1 MQTYAGFWRRFVAFV
16 IDNIIL
22 SIPTGVLGTVF
33 MMVQMPQLMAA
44 QTEEEIAA
52 LLPGLFLVSILS
64 NILFFVLFILYTAF
78 MESSSKQATLGK
90 MAMSIKVVDING
102 QRLNF
107 WHAAG
112 RNLGK
117 VVSYLIVYFGFLMAA
132 FTRRRQAL
140 HDIMASTFVVNN
152 SYQPGQPLPQEPF
165 RSGCLVG
172 SLIVVM
178 LPFLSLFA
186 AILIPFFVT
195 QDTLQEDT
203 NAPAEKRLLQAQMEA
218 IAPMNIPEEKALDI
232 NGTTFY
238 TQDGDVYAIRP
249 EPGSF
254 TVRLPKGQTEI
265 CCVEDDG
272 GFCHSNAIKKCM

>member
-22 SIPTGVLGTVF
+22 SIPTGVLGTF
-33 MMVQMPQLMAA
+33 FIMVQMPQLMAA

-52 LLPGLFLVSILS
+52 LLPGLFLFSLLS
-64 NILFFVLFILYTAF
+64 NVLFFVLFILYTAF

-90 MAMSIKVVDING
+90 MVMNIKVVDSNG

-172 SLIVVM
+172 AIIVVM
-178 LPFLSLFA
+178 LPFISLFA
-186 AILIPFFVT
+186 AILIPFFVA
-195 QDTLQEDT
+195 QDTLQDT
-203 NAPAEKRLLQAQMEA
+203 DTPAEVRLLQTQMQA
-218 IAPMNIPEEKALDI
+218 IAKINISKEEALDI
-232 NGTTFY
+232 NGTTLY
-238 TQDGDVYAIRP
+238 TQDGDVYATRT
-249 EPGSF
+249 EPNSF
-254 TVRLPKGQTEI
+254 TVRLPQGQTEI

-272 GFCHSNAIKKCM
+272 DFCQSNAIEKCM

>member
-1 MQTYAGFWRRFVAFV
+1 MQTYAGFWRRFAAFM

-22 SIPTGVLGTVF
+22 SIPTGLLATVF

-52 LLPGLFLVSILS
+52 VLPGLFLVSILS
-64 NILFFVLFILYTAF
+64 NILFFVLFILYTSF

-117 VVSYLIVYFGFLMAA
+117 VVSYFIIYFGFFMAA

-152 SYQPGQPLPQEPF
+152 SYQAGQPLPQEPF

-172 SLIVVM
+172 AIIVVL
-178 LPFLSLFA
+178 LPFISLFA

-195 QDTLQEDT
+195 TDDSLNTD
-203 NAPAEKRLLQAQMEA
+203 NPAEARLLQAQMQAVAQMDISKNE
-218 IAPMNIPEEKALDI
+218 ALDI
-232 NGTTFY
+232 NGITFY
-238 TQDGDVYAIRP
+238 TQDGDVYAIHT
-249 EPGSF
+249 EPDSF

-272 GFCHSNAIKKCM
+272 DFCQSNAIEKCM

>member
-1 MQTYAGFWRRFVAFV
+1 MQTYAGFWRRFVALM

-22 SIPTGVLGTVF
+22 SIPTGLLATVF

-52 LLPGLFLVSILS
+52 VLPGMFLVSILS

-117 VVSYLIVYFGFLMAA
+117 VVSYFIIYFGFFMAA

-152 SYQPGQPLPQEPF
+152 SYQAGQPLPQEPF

-172 SLIVVM
+172 AIIVVL
-178 LPFLSLFA
+178 LPFISLFA

-195 QDTLQEDT
+195 T
-203 NAPAEKRLLQAQMEA
+203 NDSLNTDNPAEVRLLQTSMQA
-218 IAPMNIPEEKALDI
+218 IAKINISQEDPLYI
-232 NGTTFY
+232 NGITLY
-238 TQDGDVYAIRP
+238 TQDGDVYATRTQP
-249 EPGSF
+249 SSF
-254 TVRLPKGQTEI
+254 TVRLPKNQTEI

-272 GFCHSNAIKKCM
+272 DFCQSNAIAKCM

>member
-1 MQTYAGFWRRFVAFV
+1 MQTYAGFWRRFVAFM

-22 SIPTGVLGTVF
+22 SIPTGLLGTVF
-33 MMVQMPQLMAA
+33 MMVQMPQLMVA

-52 LLPGLFLVSILS
+52 VLPGLFLVSILS

-117 VVSYLIVYFGFLMAA
+117 VVSYVIIYFGFFMAA

-152 SYQPGQPLPQEPF
+152 SYQAGQPLPQEAF

-172 SLIVVM
+172 SIIVVL
-178 LPFLSLFA
+178 LPFISLFA

-195 QDTLQEDT
+195 T
-203 NAPAEKRLLQAQMEA
+203 NDSLNTDNPAEVRLLQTQMQA
-218 IAPMNIPEEKALDI
+218 IAKINISQEDALDI
-232 NGTTFY
+232 NGTTLY
-238 TQDGDVYAIRP
+238 TQDGDVYATRTQP
-249 EPGSF
+249 SSF
-254 TVRLPKGQTEI
+254 TVRLPKNQTEI

-272 GFCHSNAIKKCM
+272 DFCQTNGIEKCM